1 MKPPPRTRNKP
12 DRNLN
17 PNPEPTQSRQ
27 PCAWSRKEQKMLLDA
42 LRRQG
47 SSCGGGSPGNIDYS
61 LLKKDV
67 PSRSDSEIRSVVQRL
82 QDKVISGAILQLKT
96 RTLAEKKMAPIH
108 TWTRLARV
116 VSGSFDGPLSKA
128 FSQIWTV
135 ASTEPHTLR
144 NCQPPRL
151 EAAQSDTRDCTA
163 PLGPAPA
170 QVPFKSPVASTGPA
184 PAPVIPVEQPSL
196 SGMTASKDFKV
207 DFERI
212 YNYLSGVHNPEGECE
227 LTATESA
234 IVLDLVMSL
243 PEELGLLRCQSL
255 RQHLIQAHQNLSEAE
270 DSEKARKVLTELES
284 KRQGSDQESQQNVED
299 GAIGPASGSGEPA
312 WTGLCP
318 PLNPFMIPL
327 ELLKRRSDFT
337 LL

>member
-196 SGMTASKDFKV
+196 S
-207 DFERI
+207 
-212 YNYLSGVHNPEGECE
+212 
-227 LTATESA
+227 ESA

>member
-27 PCAWSRKEQKMLLDA
+27 ACAWSRKEQKMLLDA

-47 SSCGGGSPGNIDYS
+47 SSCGGDSPGNIDYS

-67 PSRSDSEIRSVVQRL
+67 PSRSDSEIWSVVQRL

-116 VSGSFDGPLSKA
+116 VSGNFDGPLSKA

-151 EAAQSDTRDCTA
+151 EAAQSDVRDCTA

-170 QVPFKSPVASTGPA
+170 QVPFKRPVASTGPA
-184 PAPVIPVEQPSL
+184 PSLVVPVEQPSL
-196 SGMTASKDFKV
+196 S
-207 DFERI
+207 
-212 YNYLSGVHNPEGECE
+212 
-227 LTATESA
+227 ESA

-284 KRQGSDQESQQNVED
+284 KRQESNREPQQNVED
-299 GAIGPASGSGEPA
+299 GAAGPAEGGGEPA